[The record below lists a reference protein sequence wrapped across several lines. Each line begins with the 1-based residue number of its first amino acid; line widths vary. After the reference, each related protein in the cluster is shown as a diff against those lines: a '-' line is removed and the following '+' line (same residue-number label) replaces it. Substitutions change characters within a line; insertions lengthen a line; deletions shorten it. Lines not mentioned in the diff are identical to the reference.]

1 MVREYLPSESYYLL
15 HTATMVGLF
24 TCIFAKTSQSEPVR
38 DVQSADVK
46 CGMAGLYGNKVRA
59 MTLTCRLRLSS
70 NVEVDRAPSWS
81 DSPWTIA
88 RSAS

>member
-24 TCIFAKTSQSEPVR
+24 TCVFAKTCQSESVR

-46 CGMAGLYGNKVRA
+46 CGMAGLYGNKVRGIA
-59 MTLTCRLRLSS
+59 LSRKLRLGS

-81 DSPWTIA
+81 DSLSTTA
-88 RSAS
+88 RSVS